1 MPSPDRRNN
10 MEGVTVT
17 TGVAKLEF
25 PQGCSIGFCSLL
37 ALGEDAPVALLSSSY
52 YSHHSMGQEAN
63 VAILSVA

>member
-1 MPSPDRRNN
+1 

-37 ALGEDAPVALLSSSY
+37 SLGEDAPVALLSSSY
-52 YSHHSMGQEAN
+52 YNSHHSMGQEAN
-63 VAILSVA
+63 AAILSVA